1 MNIDLSILAQWAGA
15 ITAIFAV
22 VKLVVQP
29 FTNSIK
35 RNDSTMKSL
44 EKAIDILTYDLKDSQ
59 KDREKI
65 HKTLDLH
72 SDKIGRLED
81 DSIRNSERIAT
92 LFNRGKS

>member
-1 MNIDLSILAQWAGA
+1 MNLDLGILAQWAGA

-35 RNDSTMKSL
+35 KNDSTMKSL

-65 HKTLDLH
+65 HKTLDQH
-72 SDKIGRLED
+72 SDQIGRLED
-81 DSIRNSERIAT
+81 ESIRNSERIAT
-92 LFNRGKS
+92 LFNRGKN